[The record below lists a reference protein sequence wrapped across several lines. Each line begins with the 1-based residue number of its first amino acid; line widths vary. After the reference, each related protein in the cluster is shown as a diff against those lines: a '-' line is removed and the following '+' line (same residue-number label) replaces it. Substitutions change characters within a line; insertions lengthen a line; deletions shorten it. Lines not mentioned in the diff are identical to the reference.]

1 VADEERI
8 DELLEQAKAPLLV
21 SIAAAVLALEGFL
34 LAAVGVQ
41 ALLFL
46 KAAGVWGAFPPAMAV
61 IGVLSIAAAFGMGKL
76 SRPAG
81 PVALLFALASGAV
94 SGVWLLFAAMN
105 LILSPVVF
113 LAAATSVPAF
123 LLTLV
128 AMFPFRK
135 CVHARRELR
144 DELEEVVPSSGNM
157 GLIIA
162 VCVVGIIVA
171 GVIVAGNLATPGRP
185 MWVAI
190 ALRGGVDASAD
201 MSFAS
206 TYARQLERRGLVAVI
221 IEEPFAEDASLDP
234 IRAAARKA
242 EAAHAIVFDLS
253 VTAEREGILAG
264 TQLWAVTC
272 TATFTDADGDMEVVS
287 EPIEFAYERGTAG
300 EVVYKVAETWAEAF
314 EPWLVQQ
321 LFVSEDFAPALV
333 GEVDLDDAVAAM
345 ELASMEDAVW
355 DRKASAEGYPVFCEL
370 EAEGLKAQREA
381 EINGV
386 QCLDRPCRHYTL
398 VGVDGDGRAIVQD
411 GTRVPMFKIPATA
424 RGSWT
429 ETPERIFAVD
439 PAHPDQEVDLLRAS
453 NFYDFGKVDLEG
465 VYVSVETFD
474 ANQQEAI
481 YTVDLVTGTAAD
493 IARLEYRE
501 RTSWLRAA
509 PDGAGALVKIKKGP
523 CLLVSG
529 NRRTELPAFTRAR
542 WVMLSAGPHFIGQMD
557 DMRVT
562 LYDADGRAVSSPV
575 RLDGWL
581 SQARA
586 SDDDEILAVSKDGYE
601 CDLVTLGADLR
612 TKSTQAMPGCLKSPQ
627 ILPDGRLVGITD
639 ITLEG
644 DAPYDTEVALWEPGA
659 EAFTQLTTGALS
671 EETVY
676 VTQDGKRALFNR
688 RLDDWP
694 PEYDTRTYR
703 RQVCWLDLP
712 ESP

>member
-1 VADEERI
+1 MADEERI

-21 SIAAAVLALEGFL
+21 SVAAAVLALEGFL
-34 LAAVGVQ
+34 LAAVGLQ

-46 KAAGVWGAFPPAMAV
+46 KAAGVWAAFPPAMLLV
-61 IGVLSIAAAFGMGKL
+61 GVLSIAGAFGMGKL

-81 PVALLFALASGAV
+81 PVALLLSLTCSAV
-94 SGVWLLFAAMN
+94 SGVWLLFSAMN

-135 CVHARRELR
+135 CVSARKQLR

-157 GLIIA
+157 GMIIA
-162 VCVVGIIVA
+162 VCVVGAIVA
-171 GVIVAGNLATPGRP
+171 VVIVAGNLATPGRP
-185 MWVAI
+185 MWVAV

-201 MSFAS
+201 ASFAS
-206 TYARQLERRGLVAVI
+206 TFARQLERRGLVPVL
-221 IEEPFAEDASLDP
+221 IEEPFAEDASLDS

-242 EAAHAIVFDLS
+242 EAAHVIVFDLS
-253 VTAEREGILAG
+253 VKPEREGILAG
-264 TQLWAVTC
+264 THLWAVTC
-272 TATFTDADGDMEVVS
+272 TATFADAGGEMEAVS
-287 EPIEFAYERGTAG
+287 DPIEFAYERGSAG

-321 LFVSEDFAPALV
+321 LFTSEAFAPALI
-333 GEVDLDDAVAAM
+333 GEVDLQDAVAAL
-345 ELASMEDAVW
+345 ELASMESAVW
-355 DRKASAEGYPVFCEL
+355 DRKATAEGYPLFCEL
-370 EAEGLKAQREA
+370 EADGLKAQREA

-398 VGVDGDGRAIVQD
+398 IGVDENGRAIVQE
-411 GTRVPMFKIPATA
+411 GTRLPMFKIPATA

-429 ETPERIFAVD
+429 EAPERIFAVHPD
-439 PAHPDQEVDLLRAS
+439 KPDQEVTLLRAS

-465 VYVSVETFD
+465 AYVSVETFD

-481 YTVDLVTGTAAD
+481 YTVDLVTGSAAD

-523 CLLVSG
+523 CLLVSDSG
-529 NRRTELPAFTRAR
+529 RTELPAFSRAR
-542 WVMLSAGPHFIGQMD
+542 WVLISSAPHFIGQTD
-557 DMRVT
+557 DQRIT
-562 LYDADGRAVSSPV
+562 LYDADGRPV
-575 RLDGWL
+575 AGSARLDGWL
-581 SQARA
+581 TQARA
-586 SDDDEILAVSKDGYE
+586 TDDDQILVVTKDGYE
-601 CDLVTLGADLR
+601 CDLVTLDATTLR
-612 TKSTQAMPGCLKSPQ
+612 TLGTDAMPGCIKSPQ
-627 ILPDGRLVGITD
+627 ILPDGSLVGIAD
-639 ITLEG
+639 ISMEG
-644 DAPYDTEVALWEPGA
+644 DAPYDTEVVLWDAGVDT
-659 EAFTQLTTGALS
+659 FTQLTTGGLD

-676 VTQDGKRALFNR
+676 VTADGKRVLFNR

-694 PEYDTRTYR
+694 PEYDTNTYR
-703 RQVCWLDLP
+703 RQVCWLDL
-712 ESP
+712 